1 MVYSSCKASPEG
13 TEKGTQRSLDQVERE
28 IS

>member
-1 MVYSSCKASPEG
+1 MVNSSCNASPEG
-13 TEKGTQRSLDQVERE
+13 MEKGTQRSLDQVERE